1 MNDLVII
8 QTTQGLAK
16 YLLADDGLGSHV
28 STFTFSNYITF
39 VLILNFRNGFDVALI
54 VLLDLDGI
62 IFQVQSMGAVIGYD
76 ARFNSSRWAKLA
88 AGVFLKFGFKVRLFS
103 TITPTP
109 LVSFTVVQKKAC
121 IGIMITASH
130 NPKEDN
136 GYKVFWRNGAQV

>member
-28 STFTFSNYITF
+28 STINFSNYITF
-39 VLILNFRNGFDVALI
+39 VLIFDVALI
-54 VLLDLDGI
+54 ALLDLDGI